1 MTEGLVEAYQILPVS
16 LSLLAVVVTGTSIY
30 LLVPQLRVLVH
41 KEHPLPGF
49 LLYEIC
55 LVFGGN
61 RPVGSG
67 HVQVSFYL
75 SLKKS

>member
-1 MTEGLVEAYQILPVS
+1 MEAYQILP
-16 LSLLAVVVTGTSIY
+16 LLFSLLAILAAVGVWLG
-30 LLVPQLRVLVH
+30 PKLRVLVH

-55 LVFGGN
+55 LIFGGN

-67 HVQVSFYL
+67 HLQVSFYL

>member
-1 MTEGLVEAYQILPVS
+1 MEAYQILPLS
-16 LSLLAVVVTGTSIY
+16 LSLLGIIAASGIW
-30 LLVPQLRVLVH
+30 LMPKLRVLVH

-55 LVFGGN
+55 LIFGGN

-67 HVQVSFYL
+67 HLQVSFYL

>member
-1 MTEGLVEAYQILPVS
+1 MTEGPVDAYQVLPLS
-16 LSLLAVVVTGTSIY
+16 LSVLAIIVAASIWLLMPKLS
-30 LLVPQLRVLVH
+30 VLVH

-55 LVFGGN
+55 LIFGGN

>member
-1 MTEGLVEAYQILPVS
+1 MTEGPVDAYQVLPLS
-16 LSLLAVVVTGTSIY
+16 LSVLAIIVAASIWLLM
-30 LLVPQLRVLVH
+30 PKLRVLVH

-55 LVFGGN
+55 LIFGGN

>member
-1 MTEGLVEAYQILPVS
+1 MEAYQVLPLS
-16 LSLLAVVVTGTSIY
+16 LSLIAIIAAIGIC
-30 LLVPQLRVLVH
+30 LLIPKLRVLVH

-55 LVFGGN
+55 LIFGGN
-61 RPVGSG
+61 RPVGSRNL
-67 HVQVSFYL
+67 QVSFYL

>member
-1 MTEGLVEAYQILPVS
+1 MTEGPVEAYQVLPFW
-16 LSLLAVVVTGTSIY
+16 LSALAIIAALSVWLLM
-30 LLVPQLRVLVH
+30 PKLRVLVH

-49 LLYEIC
+49 LLYEVC
-55 LVFGGN
+55 LIFGGN

-67 HVQVSFYL
+67 NVQVSFYL

>member
-1 MTEGLVEAYQILPVS
+1 MEAYQILPLS
-16 LSLLAVVVTGTSIY
+16 LSLLAIIAATGIW
-30 LLVPQLRVLVH
+30 LWPKLRVLVH

-55 LVFGGN
+55 LIFGGN

-67 HVQVSFYL
+67 HLQVSFYL